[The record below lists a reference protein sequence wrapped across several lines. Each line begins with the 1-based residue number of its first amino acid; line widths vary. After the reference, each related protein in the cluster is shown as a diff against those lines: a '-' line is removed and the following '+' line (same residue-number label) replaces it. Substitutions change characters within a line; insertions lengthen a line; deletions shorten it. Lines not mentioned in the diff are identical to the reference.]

1 MGLTLKEYQEMALR
15 THNENLSQPQ
25 ALCNY
30 ALGLTG
36 EAGEV
41 ADHIK
46 KGVFH
51 GHEMNRHEIA
61 KEIGDVLWYAAN
73 LSNLINIPL
82 EQIAT
87 MNIAKLMK
95 RYPEGFS
102 KERSIHRIESIKKP
116 PYADLDDA

>member
-1 MGLTLKEYQEMALR
+1 MKLSEYQELAKR
-15 THNENLSQPQ
+15 THNEDLPQ
-25 ALCNY
+25 VQLLCNY
-30 ALGLTG
+30 ALGLNG

-61 KEIGDVLWYAAN
+61 KELGDVLWYV
-73 LSNLINIPL
+73 SNLAHLAGFTL

-87 MNIAKLMK
+87 MNINKLMD
-95 RYPEGFS
+95 RYPNGFD
-102 KERSIHRIESIKKP
+102 KEKSVNRR
-116 PYADLDDA
+116 D

>member
-1 MGLTLKEYQEMALR
+1 LKLNEYQELALR
-15 THNENLSQPQ
+15 THNIDLPQ
-25 ALCNY
+25 VQAFCNY

-51 GHEMNRHEIA
+51 GHEMNRHDIA
-61 KEIGDVLWYAAN
+61 KELGDVMWYV
-73 LSNLINIPL
+73 SNL
-82 EQIAT
+82 
-87 MNIAKLMK
+87 AKLINFTLDDIAIMNVNKLKK

-102 KERSIHRIESIKKP
+102 KEFSINRVE
-116 PYADLDDA
+116 